1 MWVFSSGGRM
11 ILMPRD
17 APAVRLRSAAAS
29 SIPIWLRINRFQA
42 AAHHGLRRLRRSSM
56 LCLRLLT

>member
-1 MWVFSSGGRM
+1 M